1 MLGWNTDKEILC
13 GRFKIVN
20 FELVGARERPDISD
34 IYFTK
39 VRQRN
44 ETEWPSP
51 GIKFTVSLSISVFK
65 KDKFLMKEK

>member
-1 MLGWNTDKEILC
+1 MEDLRLLTLNWWEP
-13 GRFKIVN
+13 
-20 FELVGARERPDISD
+20 ERPDISD

-65 KDKFLMKEK
+65 KDKFLIKEK